1 MTYRVTFQRVIRSE
15 WTKVR
20 SLRSS
25 WIVLGV
31 AAVLTVGLAGA
42 FGYVFGQRVRAG
54 EIAATPAGAVDATF
68 LGLDL
73 FALVVGVFAVLQL
86 SGEYGSGLI
95 RASLTAVP
103 RRWPLLAAKAVVLLA
118 VTGPLALAV
127 CLASFLACRLCAGA
141 AAGASIGDPGVL
153 RAVLGAAAYPVAS
166 GLIGLGVGAL
176 VRNLAGSV
184 TVFVAGYLLIP
195 AILPA
200 ALPQRIQ
207 DDTLRYL
214 PIAAGQAVYAMSR
227 DSGPVRLLSPAAGGL
242 VLTAWVLAILAC
254 GTLALHRRDA

>member
-1 MTYRVTFQRVIRSE
+1 MTCQVTFQRVIHSE

-31 AAVLTVGLAGA
+31 AAIVTVALAGA

-54 EIAATPAGAVDATF
+54 EIAATPAGAVDTAF
-68 LGLDL
+68 LGFDL
-73 FALVVGVFAVLQL
+73 FTLVVGVFAVWQM

-103 RRWPLLAAKAVVLLA
+103 RRWPLLAAKAVVLVA
-118 VTGPLALAV
+118 VTVPLSLAV
-127 CLASFLACRLCAGA
+127 CVTSFLVCQWLAGD
-141 AAGASIGDPGVL
+141 AGTSLGDPGVL
-153 RAVLGAAAYPVAS
+153 RAVLGATAYPVGTA
-166 GLIGLGVGAL
+166 LIGLGVGAL
-176 VRNLAGSV
+176 VRNIAGSV
-184 TVFVAGYLLIP
+184 TVFVAGNLVIP

-227 DSGPVRLLSPAAGGL
+227 DTGPVRLLAPAAGGL

-254 GTLALHRRDA
+254 GAFVLYRRDA

>member
-1 MTYRVTFQRVIRSE
+1 MTYRVTFQRVIHSE

-31 AAVLTVGLAGA
+31 AAIVTVALAGA
-42 FGYVFGQRVRAG
+42 FGYGFGQRVRAG
-54 EIAATPAGAVDATF
+54 EIAATPAGALDATF

-73 FALVVGVFAVLQL
+73 FSLVVGVFAVLQL

-103 RRWPLLAAKAVVLLA
+103 RRWPLIGAKAVVLVA
-118 VTGPLALAV
+118 VTGPLAVAV
-127 CLASFLACRLCAGA
+127 CLASFLTCQLFAG

-184 TVFVAGYLLIP
+184 TVFVAGYLFIP

-207 DDTLRYL
+207 DDTLQYL
-214 PIAAGQAVYAMSR
+214 PIAAGQALYAMSR

-254 GTLALHRRDA
+254 GALALHRRDA

>member
-1 MTYRVTFQRVIRSE
+1 MTYRVTLQRVIRSE

-31 AAVLTVGLAGA
+31 AAFVTVGLAGA
-42 FGYVFGQRVRAG
+42 FGYGFGQRVRAG
-54 EIAATPAGAVDATF
+54 EVAATAAGAVDATF

-73 FALVVGVFAVLQL
+73 FSLVVGVFAVWQL

-103 RRWPLLAAKAVVLLA
+103 RRWPLIAAKAVVLVA
-118 VTGPLALAV
+118 VTVPLSLAV
-127 CLASFLACRLCAGA
+127 CLGSFLTCQLFAGTA
-141 AAGASIGDPGVL
+141 ATSIGDPGVL

-176 VRNLAGSV
+176 VRNIAGSV
-184 TVFVAGYLLIP
+184 TAFVAGYLFIP

-214 PIAAGQAVYAMSR
+214 PIAAGQAVYAISR

-254 GTLALHRRDA
+254 GTLVLLRRDA